1 MSRGRA
7 HVPSCLQ
14 GRREGPRQVRVARAQ
29 GSPCGQPVLRTHDG
43 PRTRSR
49 SGLVGVLSVVPE
61 ATGPRDVKEG
71 VAYIRCPVL
80 EPPPPPALLA
90 LSQQPGHCL
99 RPRPQPSAAV
109 VAIPRGTQAQCPGS
123 PGALPPLGFGASHR
137 TAAEAPA
144 RADVSQ
150 VLSSRGGGRVRTDV
164 PRSSGAGLGAPRC
177 RPLRSL
183 RGARALRSALPW
195 GARGG
200 LSPSAPPSCPGRS
213 RSPPAPG
220 CPCLV
225 AANSGGGD
233 WTARAAHTSPRG

>member
-1 MSRGRA
+1 M
-7 HVPSCLQ
+7 
-14 GRREGPRQVRVARAQ
+14 
-29 GSPCGQPVLRTHDG
+29 
-43 PRTRSR
+43 TRSR

-80 EPPPPPALLA
+80 ESPTPPRSA
-90 LSQQPGHCL
+90 
-99 RPRPQPSAAV
+99 RPFSAAWSLPTATV
-109 VAIPRGTQAQCPGS
+109 VAIPHGTQAQCPGS

-144 RADVSQ
+144 RAEVSQ
-150 VLSSRGGGRVRTDV
+150 VLSSRGGGRVGTDV

-200 LSPSAPPSCPGRS
+200 LGPSAPPWGPGRA
-213 RSPPAPG
+213 RPPPAPG

-233 WTARAAHTSPRG
+233 PTARAAHTSPRG